1 LPDPL
6 EEAAEPELLEVA
18 LLVAAAEPAE
28 PYIILS
34 TRIQKENLERTN
46 GGRSGAGRALG
57 LMSATRIQREK
68 RKD

>member
-28 PYIILS
+28 P
-34 TRIQKENLERTN
+34 
-46 GGRSGAGRALG
+46 
-57 LMSATRIQREK
+57 
-68 RKD
+68 